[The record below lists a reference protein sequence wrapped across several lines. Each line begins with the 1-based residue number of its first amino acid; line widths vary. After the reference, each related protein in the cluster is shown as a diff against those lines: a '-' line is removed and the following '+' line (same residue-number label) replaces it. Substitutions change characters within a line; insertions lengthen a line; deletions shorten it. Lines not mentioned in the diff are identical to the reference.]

1 MILSQKE
8 VSGMNGRGL
17 EQVEAA
23 ELRRAVKEIEAMLTS
38 GAALPNPMLLGHL
51 LERAKNR
58 IIELDHKDAEATKEE
73 REKALQEVAVA
84 VLIAQREAAL
94 NLEERRQF
102 AEFLDK
108 DHFTK
113 ADFSSL
119 EKFYLS
125 AWERLSEHG
134 KAEMSHR
141 VWEGVRRKEY
151 EFSELPEIVK
161 QKEAERLRDQ
171 LSHSQISADLQ
182 RIPEPDREDF
192 IRAWDQGKRAEAYGV
207 LDRPVFAENVA
218 TQGTKVEAEAVIVR
232 TSEARDT
239 AEREPSA
246 EGAANS
252 PAPQRLAKELSIG
265 NVQLVDA
272 GDSKPVVP
280 TVNAAKEGPAP
291 SEVNR

>member
-1 MILSQKE
+1 MS
-8 VSGMNGRGL
+8 GRGL

-23 ELRRAVKEIEAMLTS
+23 ELRRAVREIEAMLAS
-38 GAALPNPMLLGHL
+38 GAALASPMLLGHL

-58 IIELDHKDAEATKEE
+58 IIELDQKDADATKEE

-84 VLIAQREAAL
+84 VLIAQREAEL

-102 AEFLDK
+102 AEFLEK

-119 EKFYLS
+119 EKFYQS
-125 AWERLSEHG
+125 AWDRLSEDG

-161 QKEAERLRDQ
+161 QKEAERFRDQ
-171 LSHSQISADLQ
+171 LSHSQVSADLQ

-192 IRAWDQGKRAEAYGV
+192 IRAWDEGRHKEAYEV

-218 TQGTKVEAEAVIVR
+218 KSGGAVKSELATVEAEAVSETLESLR
-232 TSEARDT
+232 TSEGGEQT
-239 AEREPSA
+239 
-246 EGAANS
+246 
-252 PAPQRLAKELSIG
+252 PAPERLAKELSLG
-265 NVQLVDA
+265 EVRFVDS
-272 GDSKPVVP
+272 GDSEASVP
-280 TVNAAKEGPAP
+280 NVSGGKSVEI
-291 SEVNR
+291 RR